1 MTIMEQ
7 VDAYRVLLDEKDRL
21 KAETA
26 ENNKAIEAARDTLAQ
41 AMLDEETP
49 KISRSG
55 FSYTLQQKTKY
66 SKASGMDETLM
77 ETLRTYGLGDLI
89 KETVNAQS
97 LQGAMSDLASEND
110 DELPEEFA
118 DCVNKYEY
126 YDVGRRKDAKKVGGK
141 ENG

>member
-7 VDAYRVLLDEKDRL
+7 VDAYRELLDEKDRL
-21 KAETA
+21 KEATT

-41 AMLDEETP
+41 TMLDEETP

-55 FSYTLQQKTKY
+55 YSYTLQPKTKY
-66 SKASGMDETLM
+66 SKASGKDEELMD
-77 ETLRTYGLGDLI
+77 TLRSFGLGDLI

-97 LQGAMSDLASEND
+97 LQGAMSNLASEND
-110 DELPEEFA
+110 DALPDEFA
-118 DCVNKYEY
+118 DCVNTFEF
-126 YDVGRRKDAKKVGGK
+126 YDVARRKDKKVGGT

>member
-7 VDAYRVLLDEKDRL
+7 VDAYRELLDEKDRL
-21 KAETA
+21 KEATT

-41 AMLDEETP
+41 TMLDEETP

-55 FSYTLQQKTKY
+55 YSYTMQPKTKY
-66 SKASGMDETLM
+66 SKASGKDEELMD
-77 ETLRTYGLGDLI
+77 TLRSFGLGDLI

-97 LQGAMSDLASEND
+97 LQGAMSNLASEND
-110 DELPEEFA
+110 DALPDEFA
-118 DCVNKYEY
+118 DCVNTFEF
-126 YDVGRRKDAKKVGGK
+126 YDVARRKDKKVGGT